1 MKGSAADG
9 APKVIAKEDIITT
22 VTTERKAEEE
32 NAEREDAQEVAT
44 ETVAMTPLRHDT
56 KVKICPPA
64 LTEAYIQSSCFFLFP
79 VYLFLYYFVD
89 G

>member
-1 MKGSAADG
+1 MKGNATDG

-32 NAEREDAQEVAT
+32 NAEQEDAQEVAA
-44 ETVAMTPLRHDT
+44 ETDATTPLRHDT
-56 KVKICPPA
+56 KVEICPPA
-64 LTEAYIQSSCFFLFP
+64 ITEAYTQSSCFFLFP
-79 VYLFLYYFVD
+79 VLFLYYFVD